1 MARTPVPEA
10 RLVETD
16 AGMKPEGQGWFV
28 VNVAEAMSMGIDE
41 SQYDFSFEGAP
52 RAFPHFGINVTVL
65 GPGKPAAMYHA
76 EAGQE
81 AFLVLEGECVLIV
94 EDRERRLRQW
104 DFVHCPPH
112 TAHVIVG
119 AGDAPSAILMVGA
132 RNAGPELV
140 YPASRAA
147 AGYGAS
153 VEVDTDDPA
162 EAYARWEQ
170 IAPRRYPWPPSSRRG
185 STPDREA

>member
-1 MARTPVPEA
+1 MARAPVPEA
-10 RLVETD
+10 RLVDTD
-16 AGMKPEGQGWFV
+16 AGIRPEGEGWFV
-28 VNVAEAMSMGIDE
+28 VNMADAMSMGIDE

-81 AFLVLEGECVLIV
+81 AFLVLDGECTLIV
-94 EDRERRLRQW
+94 EDQERRLRQW

-119 AGDAPSAILMVGA
+119 AGNAPCAVLMVGA
-132 RNAGPELV
+132 RNAGRDIV
-140 YPASRAA
+140 YLASRTAA
-147 AGYGAS
+147 RYRAS
-153 VEVDTDDPA
+153 VDEDTEDPK
-162 EAYARWEQ
+162 EAYAGWRQVER
-170 IAPRRYPWPPSSRRG
+170 RRYRWPP
-185 STPDREA
+185 A

>member
-1 MARTPVPEA
+1 MARAPVPEA
-10 RLVETD
+10 RLVDTD
-16 AGMKPEGQGWFV
+16 AGIRPEGEGWFV
-28 VNVAEAMSMGIDE
+28 VNMADAMSMGIDE

-81 AFLVLEGECVLIV
+81 AFLVLDGECTLIV
-94 EDRERRLRQW
+94 EDQERRLRQW

-119 AGDAPSAILMVGA
+119 AGNAPCAVLMVGA
-132 RNAGPELV
+132 RNAGRDIV
-140 YPASRAA
+140 YLASRTAA
-147 AGYGAS
+147 RYRAS
-153 VEVDTDDPA
+153 VDEDTEDPKQV
-162 EAYARWEQ
+162 YAGWRQVER
-170 IAPRRYPWPPSSRRG
+170 RRYRWPP
-185 STPDREA
+185 A

>member
-1 MARTPVPEA
+1 MARAPVPQA
-10 RLVETD
+10 KLVETD
-16 AGMKPEGQGWFV
+16 AGIRPEGDGWFV
-28 VNVAEAMSMGIDE
+28 VNMADAMSVGIDE

-81 AFLVLEGECVLIV
+81 AFLVLEGQCTLIV
-94 EDRERRLRQW
+94 EEQEHRLRQW

-119 AGDAPSAILMVGA
+119 AGDAPCAVLMVGA
-132 RNAGPELV
+132 RNAGEDLV
-140 YPASRAA
+140 YLASRAA
-147 AGYGAS
+147 ARYGAS
-153 VEVDTDDPA
+153 VDEDTEDPK
-162 EAYARWEQ
+162 EAYAGWGRVES
-170 IAPRRYPWPPSSRRG
+170 RRYRWPP
-185 STPDREA
+185 A

>member
-1 MARTPVPEA
+1 MARAPVPEA
-10 RLVETD
+10 RLVDTD
-16 AGMKPEGQGWFV
+16 AGIRPEGEGWFV
-28 VNVAEAMSMGIDE
+28 VNMADAMSMGIDE

-81 AFLVLEGECVLIV
+81 AFLVLDGECTLIV
-94 EDRERRLRQW
+94 EDQERRLRQW

-119 AGDAPSAILMVGA
+119 AGNAPCAVLMVGA
-132 RNAGPELV
+132 RNAGRDIV
-140 YPASRAA
+140 YLASRTAA
-147 AGYGAS
+147 RYRAS
-153 VEVDTDDPA
+153 VDEDTEDPKQ
-162 EAYARWEQ
+162 AYAGWRQVER
-170 IAPRRYPWPPSSRRG
+170 RRYRWPP
-185 STPDREA
+185 A